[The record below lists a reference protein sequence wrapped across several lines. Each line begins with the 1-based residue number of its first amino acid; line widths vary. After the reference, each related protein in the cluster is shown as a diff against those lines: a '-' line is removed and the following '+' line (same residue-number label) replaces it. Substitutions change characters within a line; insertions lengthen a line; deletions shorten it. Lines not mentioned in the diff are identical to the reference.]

1 MTVPRRGLPR
11 SALVLTGVVAVAS
24 AGLVAI
30 RVPAVPRWTGS
41 DLAAWA
47 ALAIII
53 VLLEQFWIEIP
64 HGTERE
70 NFSLTD
76 APFAAALM
84 LVRPSVLTLAVA
96 VGAILGESIRR
107 IEPLKI
113 AFNVGQF
120 VVGVTAAQL
129 VFGAVKGG
137 SGLGVKTWL
146 AAVAGMAVY
155 FLVNVTIVALV
166 IAIVQG
172 EPFRTVLFSSLGLSV
187 LHWSGNVAIGVLA
200 AVVFKAQP
208 GALALLAIPLALSY
222 FAYRSWIRGIKERSR
237 MDEMAT
243 AAAEITAEGDLT
255 ARIPAVNPDEPSAH
269 LAATLNRMLDRLE
282 SAFLRERRFMSEASH
297 ELKTPITICRGYL
310 EVLRPDA
317 PPQELTEA
325 IDVLVDELSRMGRIV
340 DDVTTLVRSDDPSY
354 LQFEEVA
361 LERFLDEVAAKA
373 APLLDRRLRL
383 AAPPSRASVRIDP
396 QRLTQAL
403 INLIQN
409 AAVHGPAASPVDLR
423 ARELSGAWRFEVS
436 DHGAGVPAG
445 EEDSVF
451 RPFHR
456 LDATR
461 PGSGLGLAI
470 VRGIAEAH
478 GGRAGVENR
487 PAEGATF
494 WIEVPA

>member
-1 MTVPRRGLPR
+1 MTEPRRGLPR
-11 SALVLTGVVAVAS
+11 AALVLTGVVAVAG
-24 AGLVAI
+24 AALVAI
-30 RVPAVPRWTGS
+30 RLPAALHWTTR
-41 DLAAWA
+41 DLAACA
-47 ALAIII
+47 ALAALI

-76 APFAAALM
+76 APFAAAL
-84 LVRPSVLTLAVA
+84 LLARPSVLTLAVA
-96 VGAILGESIRR
+96 IGALLGEFIRR
-107 IEPLKI
+107 VDPLKI

-120 VVGVTAAQL
+120 VVGVTAAEV
-129 VFGAVKGG
+129 VFAAVKSG
-137 SGLGVKTWL
+137 SGLGVDAWL
-146 AAVAGMAVY
+146 AAVAGMTVY

-172 EPFRTVLFSSLGLSV
+172 EPFRSVLFSSLGLSV
-187 LHWSGNVAIGVLA
+187 LHWSGNVAIGILA
-200 AVVFKAQP
+200 AVVFNAER

-222 FAYRSWIRGIKERSR
+222 LAYRSWIRGIHERSR

-243 AAAEITAEGDLT
+243 TAAQITAEGDLA
-255 ARIPAVNPDEPSAH
+255 ARIPAVDPNEPSAH

-282 SAFLRERRFMSEASH
+282 FAFLRERRFMSEASH

-310 EVLRPDA
+310 EVLSPDA
-317 PPQELTEA
+317 PPQELAEA
-325 IDVLVDELSRMGRIV
+325 IDVLIDELSRMGRIV
-340 DDVTTLVRSDDPSY
+340 DDVTMLVRSDDPAF
-354 LQFEEVA
+354 LRLEDVA
-361 LERFLDEVAAKA
+361 LDRFLDEVAAKA
-373 APLLDRRLRL
+373 APLLDHRLRHS
-383 AAPPSRASVRIDP
+383 APPPRATVRMDP

-409 AAVHGPAASPVDLR
+409 AAVHTSTGSLVDLC
-423 ARELSGAWRFEVS
+423 AREVSGAWRFEVT
-436 DHGAGVPAG
+436 DQGAGVPVG

-478 GGRAGVENR
+478 GGRAGVDNR
-487 PAEGATF
+487 PSQGATF